1 MPQQTVEIPM
11 TNFTIVNENKK
22 QKKATITLTGY
33 VSSYNSD
40 NTFNSAKF
48 IERFNELKA
57 NNTHIHIDIVNLYGG
72 SITEGIPVYNAIK
85 ETAEAGNVTITGKIE
100 GLAASMGSIIAMAI
114 PVDDLEMGNMS
125 RIMNHKARGGAYGT
139 ADEVRNSADMI
150 QGYED
155 DMVAILAERTGL
167 SDDDIR
173 AKWMDGI
180 DHFIKAPEAKKLKLV
195 GKVSESKLKKSLPKN
210 FKTPEDAFNFYNTHL
225 VHNSLNTDMELE
237 QQLRQAL
244 NLGANDDVVA
254 AVKQLN
260 TDNATNADYKTKY
273 DALLQANQDKEK
285 AEAKALVDAA
295 IEAKKIDESDRETY
309 MQLFEAS
316 HENAKKVVAKLKQGN
331 APSPATNKK
340 LNDMV
345 DGLQNQGGKAPEAK
359 TYDWY
364 EQNDPDALLAMKENE
379 PEKFKTLFE
388 ESLK

>member
-1 MPQQTVEIPM
+1 M

-316 HENAKKVVAKLKQGN
+316 HENAKKVVAKLMQGN
-331 APSPATNKK
+331 APSTATNKK